1 MCTLRDDLP
10 VVCPVRFD
18 TALRAYTLL
27 QAHKHVV
34 MENSAHRNTARFFAL
49 RKLDIASAA
58 YITDLQQQIND
69 IIAHIG
75 RCGQVRVMH
84 VCEMIIQQ
92 ASNSFE
98 SWHVWSTC
106 ALSGRSTNKTVC
118 VSGSR
123 SRSSADKI
131 GDGRVRRAERMDPD
145 YPLVL
150 DCVPRGPCASVLVHQ
165 PALFVDVSFAPFVH
179 ALWLCAHVG
188 QVESVRVLDVCLAHV
203 SDDASEPNSR
213 NITMAALFD
222 DVLES
227 GALHDARATTAYEH
241 AFTFALGVL
250 RETART
256 LDSQVV
262 CSSDNETSPDTARQ

>member
-1 MCTLRDDLP
+1 MCSTLQHTS
-10 VVCPVRFD
+10 VVCPIRFD
-18 TALRAYTLL
+18 TALRAFTLL

-58 YITDLQQQIND
+58 YITDLQQEINH
-69 IIAHIG
+69 IITHIG

-92 ASNSFE
+92 SSNSFE

-106 ALSGRSTNKTVC
+106 ALSGRSTNETVC

-123 SRSSADKI
+123 SRSSVDKT
-131 GDGRVRRAERMDPD
+131 GDGRVRRAERLEPD

-150 DCVPRGPCASVLVHQ
+150 DCTPHGPCASVLVHQ
-165 PALFVDVSFAPFVH
+165 PALFVDVSYAPFVH

-188 QVESVRVLDVCLAHV
+188 QVESVRVLDACLAHV
-203 SDDASEPNSR
+203 SDGALEKDAAPL
-213 NITMAALFD
+213 TMAALFD
-222 DVLES
+222 DVLDS
-227 GALHDARATTAYEH
+227 GALHDARATTAYHH
-241 AFTFALGVL
+241 AFTFVLGVL

-256 LDSQVV
+256 LDSGVT
-262 CSSDNETSPDTARQ
+262 CTSDNETSPDSTRQ